1 MPKDFE
7 QLLQSKIK
15 KLQNLPTYK
24 GKLEIEI
31 IKALLFKSWEEA
43 ESSGKM
49 SDDKL
54 GWLSKIFDKDTLE
67 WLSSEYDKI
76 VADFSFNESSDLQQ
90 LLNYMW
96 RLGRN
101 RVLADQIANPPKNEK
116 TGKTESIT
124 SKIEEMDENTV
135 QMIAIGKALRLN
147 KEQREADKKEIS
159 LQQKLLTIYER
170 VDAYKKSHQ
179 GEYSWRCPSCGEI
192 NCLNEPHWAFE
203 KESPFSKET
212 YELVLQ
218 GKLTLKDMAYILR
231 TSTFGLKKMAEARG
245 VWRDDLDSQV
255 E

>member
-1 MPKDFE
+1 MKNYDDI
-7 QLLQSKIK
+7 LQSKIK

-24 GKLEIEI
+24 GKTEVEIV
-31 IKALLFKSWEEA
+31 KALLFKEWGTNDSDNR
-43 ESSGKM
+43 M

-54 GWLSKIFDKDTLE
+54 GWLSKIFDKETLE

-101 RVLADQIANPPKNEK
+101 RVLAGQIANPPKNEK
-116 TGKTESIT
+116 TGKTESIV
-124 SKIEEMDENTV
+124 SKINEMDENTV

-179 GEYSWRCPSCGEI
+179 GEYSWKCGGCGEI
-192 NCLNEPHWAFE
+192 NTLNEPAWFFE
-203 KESPFSKET
+203 NETVFSPEL
-212 YELVLQ
+212 YELVL
-218 GKLTLKDMAYILR
+218 KEKITLSDMAFVLR
-231 TSTFGLKKMAEARG
+231 TSTYALREISKRRG
-245 VWRDDLDSQV
+245 VWDEKLDAAV
-255 E
+255 K